1 MQCDVVIVGAGVA
14 GSATAIQLARAGLD
28 VVLVERQRFPR
39 RKVCGECVS
48 ANCLHLL
55 DELGADVPVG
65 PPLET
70 VVLAAGQNSVAAP
83 LPPTP
88 LGRHRWGRAI
98 AREALDPALLSVA
111 RSAGVQVLQPA
122 RVVAVRGGLGES
134 VCCIESLDGEQRSR
148 TEIACRAVVSANG
161 SWDTPLLPV
170 ARAERSLLAFKATF
184 EGSSLRQGRLPVLA
198 LPGGYG
204 GMVIG
209 AEGVLTIACCLR
221 TETFLGLRDKRS
233 SGPAGEVVESYLTRE
248 CTEVA
253 AALYGARRVSGWI
266 GSGPIAPGVRV
277 APGQPMFL
285 VGNAA
290 GEAHP
295 ILGEGIS
302 MALHGA
308 SLLAQHLAALHRLDA
323 EQLRSA
329 QGAYARA
336 WQRRFTG
343 RVLASRAAVALAM
356 RPTLAPALLPA
367 LRRWPALL
375 TLLARAGGKA
385 QFPVAQPAA

>member
-14 GSATAIQLARAGLD
+14 GSASAILLARAGLS
-28 VVLVERQRFPR
+28 VVLVERQQFPR

-55 DELGADVPVG
+55 DELGVEVEAG
-65 PPLET
+65 PPLDT
-70 VVLAAGQNSVAAP
+70 VVLACGARSVTAP
-83 LPPTP
+83 LPPTS

-98 AREALDPALLSVA
+98 AREALDPALLAVA
-111 RSAGVQVLQPA
+111 RSAGVHVLQPA
-122 RVVAVRGGLGES
+122 RVVDVRGRLGES
-134 VCCIESLDGEQRSR
+134 ICDVETLDATQRSR
-148 TEIACRAVVSANG
+148 TVIDCRAVVAANG
-161 SWDTPLLPV
+161 SWGTAALP
-170 ARAERSLLAFKATF
+170 ASDAQHGLLAFKATF
-184 EGSSLRQGRLPVLA
+184 EGSSLRAGCLPVLA

-209 AEGVLTIACCLR
+209 ADDVLTLACCVRTDALQRLR
-221 TETFLGLRDKRS
+221 TDRDGAVGEAVET
-233 SGPAGEVVESYLTRE
+233 YLKRE
-248 CTEVA
+248 CRVVA
-253 AALYGARRVSGWI
+253 AALDSTRRIGGWV

-277 APGQPMFL
+277 THGQRVFL

-308 SLLAQHLAALHRLDA
+308 RLLAQHLAGLGRLEA
-323 EQLRSA
+323 EQLCTA
-329 QGAYARA
+329 QAAYARD
-336 WQRRFTG
+336 WQDCFAG
-343 RVLASRAAVALAM
+343 RILASRMAVALAM
-356 RPTLAPALLPA
+356 RPALAPALLPP

-375 TLLARAGGKA
+375 TMLARLVGKA
-385 QFPVAQPAA
+385 QFPVALPAA